1 MAKNLTTGG
10 AVVIATAARAILVT
24 VNSALTGTIAVTTAG
39 SVPDSTSAQTIATI
53 TNPTV
58 GNAFRYGGLSKQ
70 GAISVNPSTTCDVT
84 VTILNRDL

>member
-10 AVVIATAARAILVT
+10 AVVVATAAKGVQVT
-24 VNSALTGTIAVTTAG
+24 VNAALTGTIAVTTAG
-39 SVPDSTSAQTIATI
+39 SVPDGTASQTIATI

-58 GNAFRYGGLSKQ
+58 GNSFRYGGLSKQ
-70 GAISVNPSTTCDVT
+70 GAISVNPSTTCDIT